1 MLLKIILV
9 DALKRMPLKIVMCL
23 LLISPVGLT
32 KELQIVGPLLPP
44 YLYEDEGKVVGIDAE
59 IIKSVFGEMEVDYQ
73 IQICPLARCLLLL
86 EAGDADMLLGVP
98 KSNKNKGFAI
108 YPQSYSRNA
117 EYVMMV
123 NKKIK
128 EEYAATSLEYIRDH
142 NLLVGVLRGE
152 VYHQRF
158 WDLYPPEHIKENTLS
173 QSVKS
178 LNLNEKPHYRYNR
191 TLNEYL
197 DISHEIESNLKKLDL
212 NRLDVVPVEKTVGQ
226 YTVSKLGL
234 NNISHY
240 DFVIFFK
247 TIYNVFSKHSTFQ
260 TEKYQNVE
268 ALSNAYSKLLQVYK
282 QVPDFQAIY
291 NWPWV
296 ESSKYPS
303 KPMSVSGSRVGPVI
317 NIGFLAA
324 LTGPDSAWGKP
335 GITGN
340 QLYIDTINAE
350 GGLLVAGV
358 RYPLKMHVYDDQSI
372 SKFAKKGAKYL
383 VEKYQVK
390 FISGIGGASADAIQ
404 SYLTQHKVIYAS
416 LLASDIKP
424 GRPYLLA
431 GGDVTP
437 RIDMLRPWYHRN
449 KNPEL
454 KKWAVLSQNDPAGRV
469 CQAWEVGAAVAEG
482 WDVVYDQHFD
492 INTENFA
499 PIVSQVLATKPD
511 VVSLNLSWP
520 AFVSDI
526 VEQLYL
532 QGFQGEI
539 SANYMDVEA
548 NLKRVPLAF
557 HEGAVDSFPLF
568 NDPFW
573 GGSSKQ
579 EDFYQRWLTKYGTGA
594 PEDVKRQITGIDW
607 DHSIMLQI
615 WAFGAQLAS
624 SFDPDLIIKSL
635 REQKQFPT
643 LLGPA
648 RMSGMEMWGIN
659 NMVSPPI
666 PITETRNGVKRIQT
680 IKKFDEWF
688 DENKA
693 NIIKVVKD
701 KGLYWG
707 ATP

>member
-1 MLLKIILV
+1 MG
-9 DALKRMPLKIVMCL
+9 L
-23 LLISPVGLT
+23 LLISSVGLT
-32 KELQIVGPLLPP
+32 KELQIVGPSLPP
-44 YLYEDEGKVVGIDAE
+44 YLYLDEGKVVGIDAE
-59 IIKSVFGEMEVDYQ
+59 IIKSVFGAMGVEYQ
-73 IQICPLARCLLLL
+73 IKVCPLARCLLLL

-98 KSNKNKGFAI
+98 KSSNLEGFAI
-108 YPQSYSRNA
+108 YPQTYSRNA

-128 EEYAATSLEYIRDH
+128 YEYAATSLEYIRDH
-142 NLLVGVLRGE
+142 DLLVGVLRGE
-152 VYHQRF
+152 VYNQRF
-158 WDLYPPEHIKENTLS
+158 WDLYPPRDRKEKALFSDAGPIYPATSPSYWKN
-173 QSVKS
+173 QV
-178 LNLNEKPHYRYNR
+178 LNES
-191 TLNEYL
+191 L
-197 DISHEIESNLKKLDL
+197 DVSHEIEHNLKKLDL
-212 NRLDVVPVEKTVGQ
+212 NRLDVVPIEKSVGQ
-226 YTVSKLGL
+226 YTTSKLGL
-234 NNISHY
+234 GNVGHY

-247 TIYNVFSKHSTFQ
+247 TMYNVFSKKSTFQ
-260 TEKYQNVE
+260 TNKYKDLE
-268 ALSNAYSKLLQVYK
+268 ALSNAYSHLLQVYK
-282 QVPDFQAIY
+282 QEPEFQKIY

-303 KPMSVSGSRVGPVI
+303 KPMSILGIRVGPVI

-324 LTGPDSAWGKP
+324 LTGPDAAWGKP

-340 QLYIDTINAE
+340 QLFIDVINGQ
-350 GGLLVAGV
+350 GGLLVGGV
-358 RYPLKMHVYDDQSI
+358 RYPLKMHVFDDQS
-372 SKFAKKGAKYL
+372 SAELAQKGATYL
-383 VEKYQVK
+383 VEKHQVK
-390 FISGIGGASADAIQ
+390 FVSGIGGASADATQ
-404 SYLTQHKVIYAS
+404 PYLTEQKVIYAS
-416 LLASDIKP
+416 LIATDIRP
-424 GRPYLLA
+424 ERPYLLA

-449 KNPEL
+449 KNPTL
-454 KKWAVLSQNDPAGRV
+454 KKWAVLSQNDPIGRV

-492 INTENFA
+492 INTEDFA

-520 AFVSDI
+520 EFVSDI

-548 NLKRVPLAF
+548 NLKRVPLTF

-579 EDFYQRWLTKYGTGA
+579 EDFYQRWLAKYGAGA

-624 SFDPDLIIKSL
+624 SFDPDLIIKAL
-635 REQKQFPT
+635 RNQKQFPT

-659 NMVSPPI
+659 NMVSPPV

-680 IKKFDEWF
+680 IKQFDEWF
-688 DENKA
+688 TINKA
-693 NIIKVVKD
+693 NIINVVKG